1 VVTGCLFNLHR
12 IELSDLKVSDSQ
24 IEKVAKQQYGDN
36 NDYSKEIEDIMSD
49 KFTQEEKAIRKNKLA
64 K

>member
-36 NDYSKEIEDIMSD
+36 NEYSKEIEDIMSD